1 MTNLAT
7 YVYCNRFHES
17 KSVLICAFRCPYW
30 RGCKDWAG
38 ALAGEKKEMIV
49 REVTEYASRKGLTV
63 NPDVWDP
70 LAAAKRRRKRPTAA
84 LAETPPDGSPR
95 AISSD
100 HARSVGQSGDGSP
113 LRRTV
118 GRTSSQSHSQRGKD
132 IMVNEEKLTEKKHN
146 LALSPRDVASKVK
159 PAVKRKRTTG
169 QGTRRAKNPTAS
181 STVYLILEKNGRYR
195 EVKSEEEMKRIAIE
209 IAGKGKKG
217 VRFARATLLEA
228 EVTFRPAR

>member
-1 MTNLAT
+1 MTGLAT
-7 YVYCNRFHES
+7 YIYCDRFHES

-49 REVTEYASRKGLTV
+49 TEVTEYATRKGLAV
-63 NPDVWDP
+63 NAEIWDP
-70 LAAAKRRRKRPTAA
+70 LGAAKRRRKRATAA
-84 LAETPPDGSPR
+84 PALTVPDSGAR
-95 AISSD
+95 GTSSD
-100 HARSVGQSGDGSP
+100 AAQSVGRSGDGSP
-113 LRRTV
+113 SRRTV
-118 GRTSSQSHSQRGKD
+118 RRASSEVHSPRGKH
-132 IMVNEEKLTEKKHN
+132 IMVNEEKLTERRHN
-146 LALSPRDVASKVK
+146 LTPSPRDIGSRVK
-159 PAVKRKRTTG
+159 PAAKRKRTTAR
-169 QGTRRAKNPTAS
+169 GTGRAKNPAAS

-195 EVKSEEEMKRIAIE
+195 EVKSEEEMKRIALE